1 MMVLHFARKSVLAEI
16 RADTMALEAR
26 DSRAVEACLEQWTQE
41 DALMGCVCD
50 RILVH
55 PALPVF
61 QGTGCTALPMKFKV
75 GAPCDDAS
83 E

>member
-1 MMVLHFARKSVLAEI
+1 MIVLRFARKSVLAEI
-16 RADTMALEAR
+16 RADIMALEAR
-26 DSRAVEACLEQWTQE
+26 ESRVTSGGSVPGAM
-41 DALMGCVCD
+41 DAGGCFD
-50 RILVH
+50 G
-55 PALPVF
+55 